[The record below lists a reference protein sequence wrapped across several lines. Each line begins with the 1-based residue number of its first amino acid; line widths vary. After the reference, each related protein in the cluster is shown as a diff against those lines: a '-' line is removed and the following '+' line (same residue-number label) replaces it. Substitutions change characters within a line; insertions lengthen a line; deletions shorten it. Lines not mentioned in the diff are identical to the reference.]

1 MKRETSP
8 PPNCWAA
15 MLWFTTRSAQHS
27 VNGSFLPPSCKAKFD
42 AWTQKFLSC
51 SSSVNAD
58 AVVRNYGNSR
68 LGRATV
74 SSPERIQVFAYINAD
89 NAPLYRTIMRVF
101 TESKQRFLF
110 QLRPQ
115 DVLEA
120 VRISVGQEASGRPEI
135 DSGLEQLCEWGV
147 LHIHPD
153 PTSVGTC

>member
-68 LGRATV
+68 LGRATFP
-74 SSPERIQVFAYINAD
+74 SSQRRGMRASYHKRAQVFAYINPD
-89 NAPLYRTIMRVF
+89 DAPLYRTILRVRCD
-101 TESKQRFLF
+101 SKQRPPF
-110 QLRPQ
+110 QLWA
-115 DVLEA
+115 L
-120 VRISVGQEASGRPEI
+120 
-135 DSGLEQLCEWGV
+135 
-147 LHIHPD
+147 
-153 PTSVGTC
+153 